1 MKRKTTMETKNI
13 KNQFTLEITTTAL
26 CNLGCTYCFEGVKT
40 NKERLDDKVDVIKK
54 RIYELLDSEWFKT
67 EYGSLN
73 VSFWGGEP
81 TLNAG
86 LIVDVMQEFQD
97 QEDIEFHI
105 YTNAYNRKR
114 LDQVVDHVDISKLQ
128 IQVSYDG
135 KEINDEFRLT
145 LTGKPTSDEVVGN
158 LEYLARKGV
167 RVSLKSTIP
176 LKTMDSLYRTWK
188 DFEKLYEN
196 LNSIGPNV
204 YVTYAPT
211 IDYVEDIPREN
222 LEGLIASFRKDMLLI
237 AKEEIAFYKKHHRHL
252 CSWFAGSDSK
262 SHCASGANMHAIDV
276 DGNSYACHGSL
287 YSPNKESMKGA
298 SILDDNWLDAVIA
311 MSKSY
316 TEAIKVVP
324 ETCVNCEA
332 TTCMICPVSSLDNS
346 KNTEFFDRWTD
357 RWVNNMCGFF
367 KTFGEIDR
375 TVQAYLYNE
384 IALLDKKDLQEEEM

>member
-1 MKRKTTMETKNI
+1 MDTKNI

-40 NKERLDDKVDVIKK
+40 NKQRLDDKVDVVKQ
-54 RIYELLDSEWFKT
+54 RIYELLESDWYKT

-73 VSFWGGEP
+73 ISFWGGEP
-81 TLNAG
+81 TLNG
-86 LIVDVMQEFQD
+86 TLIVDIMKEFQERD
-97 QEDIEFHI
+97 DVEFHI

-114 LDQVVDHVDISKLQ
+114 LDQVIDNVDISKLQ

-135 KEINDEFRLT
+135 KEINDQFRLS

-158 LEYLARKGV
+158 VEYLARRGV
-167 RVSLKSTIP
+167 NVSLKSTIP
-176 LKTMDSLYRTWK
+176 LKTMDTLYRTWK
-188 DFEKLYEN
+188 DFEQLYEK
-196 LNSIGPNV
+196 LHAIGPNIHV
-204 YVTYAPT
+204 SYSPT
-211 IDYVEDIPREN
+211 IDYVEEIPREN
-222 LEGLIASFRKDMLLI
+222 LDELIASFRKDMIRI
-237 AKEEIAFYKKHHRHL
+237 AKEEIKFYKKHHRHL

-262 SHCASGANMHAIDV
+262 MHCASGANMHAIDV

-287 YSPNKESMKGA
+287 YSPNKESMKGG

-316 TEAIKVVP
+316 REAIKVVP

-346 KNTEFFDRWTD
+346 KNTDFFDRWTD

-367 KTFGEIDR
+367 KAFGEIDR

-384 IALLDKKDLQEEEM
+384 ISVLDKKDLQEEKV